1 MRKFYSKKMA
11 LLTAAVMLANS
22 LMPAGTVFASQV
34 DEPIGDAV
42 EQMSDDNLEMDIS
55 GREMDFNADE
65 YSELSLDSDHLL
77 DDEEDAL
84 GKDNVKADGYW
95 HFSDGVLRYNKD
107 SNGAIE
113 DFKEF
118 KNEYGDEIVKVVIES
133 GPKHYSEDYSSS
145 KNGKVEKCNFLPNLE
160 EVIYESPVTLT
171 NMCVMFESAYR
182 ECPKLRRLEVGDAA
196 VNGAKLELGEEAF
209 AKCPSLSEVKIGK
222 RLWYTGKKTF
232 YYCTGLT
239 EFTFPDDIQDVR
251 GDCFAGCGNM
261 RHLKF
266 SSKNEWMRIADDTV
280 YEVKDHFKDIRGKAY
295 ITPCLMYVPEGIIK
309 ENGGD
314 YTIIKGTKDVQWGA
328 FQEDLSLKNVTVAST
343 VESIQFEA
351 FYGCENLKTVTLPR
365 SLKRIG
371 VYAFCGV
378 KPKSGAE
385 RPLSPSITDI
395 YYEGTEDEWKKI
407 KCAEYNVDATKGH
420 VNQLAINS
428 TTTLY
433 NHLEDVGIPA
443 DVTIH
448 YNCPIKDTEK
458 NLDELLGTGTD
469 SGSDTDTPQDAEVIT
484 PSVNKVTVSYNGPGA
499 KELATL
505 GAKMEMTYTD
515 ELTYCGRKHVLTTS
529 KPSASAINDLVA
541 DAVFKK
547 NSVSENTSEF
557 KVSKVTIK
565 NGKNAGDKKAVKPP
579 YFTIQ
584 IKAMKTLSKEDK
596 AVLKEVNRYL
606 KKDPNARFYFKI
618 NPMDVS
624 SFNAGNIKDLMVN
637 GMDAKIKKVGYKY
650 SYMKDGSPYGGWKF
664 LKQCKNNDAG
674 AKGDYTLKVQDNNVV
689 LTGHG
694 NYTGTA
700 VFSK

>member
-34 DEPIGDAV
+34 DEPIEDAM
-42 EQMSDDNLEMDIS
+42 EQISDDSGLDIS
-55 GREMDFNADE
+55 GSETDFDIND
-65 YSELSLDSDHLL
+65 YWSEDVY
-77 DDEEDAL
+77 DEEDIAL
-84 GKDNVKADGYW
+84 GKRDNVKGDGYW
-95 HFSDGVLRYNKD
+95 HFSNGVLTYNSD
-107 SNGAIE
+107 SSGAIE
-113 DFKEF
+113 NFNEF
-118 KNEYGDEIVKVVIES
+118 KDEYGDQIVKVVIKS
-133 GPKHYSEDYSSS
+133 GPKTYSEDYTK
-145 KNGKVEKCNFLPNLE
+145 KNAGDVEKCNFLPNLE
-160 EVIYESPVTLT
+160 EVVYESPITLR
-171 NMCVMFESAYR
+171 NMCFIFKGMYRGNPKLRKVVIGDIRGNEGSEIDQEVFR
-182 ECPKLRRLEVGDAA
+182 ECPALNEIV
-196 VNGAKLELGEEAF
+196 LGRGIWF
-209 AKCPSLSEVKIGK
+209 IGK
-222 RLWYTGKKTF
+222 ENF
-232 YYCTGLT
+232 CNDESLT
-239 EFTFPDDIQDVR
+239 DFTFPEDIRHIR
-251 GDCFAGCGNM
+251 GDTFALCPNM
-261 RHLKF
+261 RHLKL
-266 SSKNEWMRIADDTV
+266 SSKNEFMKIADNAA
-280 YEVKDHFKDIRGKAY
+280 YGVKDNLGRGKDY
-295 ITPCLMYVPEGIIK
+295 LTPCLLYVPEGIVK
-309 ENGGD
+309 DNGGD
-314 YTIIKGTKDVQWGA
+314 YTVIKGTKDIQWGT
-328 FQEDLSLKNVTVAST
+328 FREDMSLVNLTVAST
-343 VESIQFEA
+343 VKSIQPEA
-351 FYGCENLKTVTLPR
+351 FYGCDNLKTVTLPR
-365 SLKRIG
+365 SLNRIG
-371 VYAFCGV
+371 QHAFSDLESKDIYPVSAG
-378 KPKSGAE
+378 
-385 RPLSPSITDI
+385 LTDI
-395 YYEGTEDEWKKI
+395 YYEGTEEEWKKV
-407 KCAEYNVDATKGH
+407 KYAKYDFDKGYVD
-420 VNQLAINS
+420 QLSVKS

-443 DVTIH
+443 DVKIH

-515 ELTYCGRKHVLTTS
+515 ELTYCGRKHVLTTAKS
-529 KPSASAINDLVA
+529 SASAINDLVA

-547 NSVSENTSEF
+547 NSVSENTAEF

-624 SFNAGNIKDLMVN
+624 SFNTGNIKDLTVN
-637 GMDAKIKKVGYKY
+637 GTDAKIKKVGYKY
-650 SYMKDGSPYGGWKF
+650 SYMKAGSPYGGWKF
-664 LKQCKNNDAG
+664 LKQCKNNDAS